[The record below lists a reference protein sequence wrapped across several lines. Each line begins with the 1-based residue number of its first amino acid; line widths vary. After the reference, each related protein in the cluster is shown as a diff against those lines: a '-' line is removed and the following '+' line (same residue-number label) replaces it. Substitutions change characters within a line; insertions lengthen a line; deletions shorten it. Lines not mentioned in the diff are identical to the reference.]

1 MGEEPST
8 FLNPF
13 FPIFTLVAL
22 RCPDVGASSV
32 AVAVAVDVAIVAV
45 VAIVAAAAQSQTVLG
60 V

>member
-32 AVAVAVDVAIVAV
+32 AVAVDVAIVAV